1 MGVYDILRFIVQHP
15 IGGKHPLRNV
25 ADFAR
30 WQLASRVSPGPI
42 IVDWIGGT
50 RIAVERG
57 MAGITG
63 SLYVGLHEPS
73 EMGFALH
80 LLRPGDLLLDVGAN
94 VGSYTLLGGG
104 VAGATVHA
112 FEPVAH
118 TFERL
123 LRNVRLNDLEGRVTC
138 HPLVV
143 GAAPGKVR
151 MQTHRDAMNRVMT
164 DGESAS
170 SSTEVAM
177 TTLDQHL
184 PNVSPTLIKI
194 DVEGFE
200 LSVLQG
206 ARDTLSRAAAVLI
219 EVSQHR
225 DEVLAALHTAG
236 LTPVTYDAMTRT
248 LVAHTEPRF
257 TRGGN
262 ALFVRDVDWAR
273 ERCRTAPR
281 TLIKG
286 VSV

>member
-1 MGVYDILRFIVQHP
+1 MGVLDILRFIVQHP
-15 IGGKHPLRNV
+15 IGRKHPLRNV

-30 WQLASRVSPGPI
+30 WQLASRVAPGPI
-42 IVDWIGGT
+42 LMDWIGGI
-50 RIAVERG
+50 RVAVERG

-112 FEPVAH
+112 FEPVAQ
-118 TFERL
+118 TYERL
-123 LRNVRLNDLEGRVTC
+123 LRNVRLNNLEGRVTC

-143 GAAPGKVR
+143 GAAPGVVR

-164 DGESAS
+164 QGESLAG
-170 SSTEVAM
+170 STEVAM
-177 TTLDQHL
+177 TTLDLHL
-184 PNVSPTLIKI
+184 PNTSPTLIKI

-200 LSVLQG
+200 LSVLEG
-206 ARDTLSRAAAVLI
+206 AHTSLSRAAAVVI

-225 DEVLAALHTAG
+225 EAVLAALHSAG
-236 LTPVTYDAMTRT
+236 LTPITYDAMTRT
-248 LVAHTEPRF
+248 VTAHPEPRF

-262 ALFVRDVDWAR
+262 TLFVRDVDWAR

-281 TLIKG
+281 TVIKG
-286 VSV
+286 VSL